1 MKKTADDATQ
11 LKGKKG
17 LKRLANATRYSMQGF
32 AAAWKKEAAFR
43 EEVLLCAVLLPLAV
57 CLPVSAF
64 EKLVV
69 VQATLFVPL
78 VEILNSAVEAAVD
91 RFGPEIHPLA
101 GYAKDLG
108 SAAVFMAL
116 CMAALAWIVV
126 AGPVAFSLFV

>member
-1 MKKTADDATQ
+1 MKVPADATQ

-17 LKRLANATRYSMQGF
+17 LRRLLNATRYS
-32 AAAWKKEAAFR
+32 
-43 EEVLLCAVLLPLAV
+43 VLVPLALW
-57 CLPVSAF
+57 LPVSAF
-64 EKLVV
+64 EKLVL

-91 RFGPEIHPLA
+91 RFGPEIHPLS

-126 AGPVAFSLFV
+126 AGPVACSFFA

>member
-1 MKKTADDATQ
+1 MKVPADATQ

-17 LKRLANATRYSMQGF
+17 LRRLLNATRYSMQGF
-32 AAAWKKEAAFR
+32 AAAWRKEAAFR
-43 EEVLLCAVLLPLAV
+43 EEVLLCAVLVPLALW
-57 CLPVSAF
+57 LPVSAF
-64 EKLVV
+64 EKLVL

-91 RFGPEIHPLA
+91 RFGPEIHPLS

-116 CMAALAWIVV
+116 FMAALAWIVV
-126 AGPVAFSLFV
+126 AGPVACSFFA